1 MPTLLEHLTVVNS
14 TLRTL
19 LAVALCGGAGWI
31 GWYGYSAY
39 HAQSSAAAKTA
50 TELADARRELA
61 DQTALLAQRDA
72 AIRGLRDEVAV
83 QRQQIDRL
91 DTALRL
97 LKVDRRVAR
106 LTVVDQRTDGETGE
120 LFTQVEFQELSDEG
134 VGVDAARQFR
144 IAGDVVYVDAWV
156 VKFDDKYIE
165 EAALDRATSLVLFR
179 RIFGERQK
187 PSEGFPLDEAG
198 MRPTVYGRGGNLTEL
213 EKKIWGDFWSV
224 ANDEQRQAELGIR
237 AAHGEA
243 PSLKVQK
250 GKSYRLELRS
260 SGGLT
265 LTPEADVPR
274 PPKPAA

>member
-91 DTALRL
+91 D
-97 LKVDRRVAR
+97 
-106 LTVVDQRTDGETGE
+106 
-120 LFTQVEFQELSDEG
+120 
-134 VGVDAARQFR
+134 
-144 IAGDVVYVDAWV
+144 
-156 VKFDDKYIE
+156 
-165 EAALDRATSLVLFR
+165 
-179 RIFGERQK
+179 
-187 PSEGFPLDEAG
+187 
-198 MRPTVYGRGGNLTEL
+198 
-213 EKKIWGDFWSV
+213 
-224 ANDEQRQAELGIR
+224 
-237 AAHGEA
+237 
-243 PSLKVQK
+243 
-250 GKSYRLELRS
+250 
-260 SGGLT
+260 
-265 LTPEADVPR
+265 
-274 PPKPAA
+274 